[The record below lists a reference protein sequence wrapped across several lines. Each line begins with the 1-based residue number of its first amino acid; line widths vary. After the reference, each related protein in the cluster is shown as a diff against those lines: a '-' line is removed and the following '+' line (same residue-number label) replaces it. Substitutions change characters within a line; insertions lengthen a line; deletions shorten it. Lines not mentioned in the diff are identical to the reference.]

1 MNAVSLNREIGAALL
16 LLMCLLLAACG
27 SNAANQGVD
36 LSTIPSANKVENKA
50 EVSAAPGGK
59 EIKHLMG
66 VTQIPAK
73 PQRVFVMQNEYADH
87 MLTIGEKPYAIL
99 VTPQYNDKLLPYI
112 ADKLGNVELV
122 KGGSEGLN
130 LEEILELKPDL
141 ILSGKAVGE
150 QAYNELS
157 KIAPTVV
164 LGVPDRS
171 GTASKDPNAGLVAD
185 DWQIDLLKV
194 AEIFGK
200 EDIAK
205 QEIAKLDE
213 KLQAVNAEIAALPH
227 KRIAY
232 IRVRDNELQ
241 LYGTEGHP
249 LNYLLF
255 DKLSFQPSALSQVDR
270 IDLSQEKIPELGA
283 DYIFMQADGAD
294 GEKLMG
300 EITQSSLWQNVEA
313 VKKNQVFIPEYWL
326 YLSWGKLGREAI
338 IDQIVGFIK

>member
-1 MNAVSLNREIGAALL
+1 MNALSLNRKMGATLL

-27 SNAANQGVD
+27 SSTANKGADHSAV
-36 LSTIPSANKVENKA
+36 PSANTVEK
-50 EVSAAPGGK
+50 ETGSSAATGGK

-66 VTQIPAK
+66 VTQVPAK

-112 ADKLGNVELV
+112 AGKLGEVELV
-122 KGGSEGLN
+122 KGGSEVLN

-141 ILSGKAVGE
+141 ILSGKGVGE

-171 GTASKDPNAGLVAD
+171 ETASKDPNAGLVAD
-185 DWQIDLLKV
+185 DWQIDLMKI

-200 EDIAK
+200 EDTAK

-213 KLQAVNAEIAALPH
+213 KMQAASAEIAALPS

-255 DKLSFQPSALSQVDR
+255 DKLGFQPSALAQVER
-270 IDLSQEKIPELGA
+270 MDLSQEKIPELGA

-338 IDQIVGFIK
+338 IDQIVEFIK